1 MEKMTVSLVQLSGDF
16 VLVMEDV
23 KKIAKAKDVYIIR
36 TIAPDVIKKY
46 DLTSPISIHPFG
58 SVWERAVK
66 NDTTDALVWDLMSKR
81 SVLVMVS

>member
-1 MEKMTVSLVQLSGDF
+1 MTVSLVQLSGNFD
-16 VLVMEDV
+16 LAMENI
-23 KKIAKAKDVYIIR
+23 KKIAKAEDVYIIR
-36 TIAPDVIKKY
+36 TIAADVIKKY

-66 NDTTDALVWDLMSKR
+66 NDTTDALVWSLISKR